1 MTVTILN
8 YDNEILNKLKKILKL
23 AKKNYRYIFFS
34 NISISH
40 NLNII

>member
-23 AKKNYRYIFFS
+23 AKKK
-34 NISISH
+34 
-40 NLNII
+40 IIDIYSLVTFQFHII